1 MTGRRHEVDLD
12 SVNDIDD
19 LTRVCLGQRR
29 QRQRR
34 RFNVTIRDNT
44 VLHRARNIRKLFLFV
59 IISPADRTY
68 SDVAELS
75 LNLIFTISLRR
86 INCTQCFKKNARV
99 NFFNTCVKSHQI
111 SIIFGTR
118 HFEETWYQKNYKLT
132 HLTYKLLPHYLW
144 KCRNVIY

>member
-1 MTGRRHEVDLD
+1 MTCRRREVDLD
-12 SVNDIDD
+12 NVNDIDD

-75 LNLIFTISLRR
+75 LNLIFTISLRKR
-86 INCTQCFKKNARV
+86 NCTQCFKKNARV
-99 NFFNTCVKSHQI
+99 NFFKYLREKS
-111 SIIFGTR
+111 SDFNN
-118 HFEETWYQKNYKLT
+118 FWYT
-132 HLTYKLLPHYLW
+132 TF
-144 KCRNVIY
+144 